1 LSVLL
6 GGDGGYYT
14 KVAMRRL
21 DERRVY
27 NEYTRKRAK
36 YEKTKL
42 TKETFDSQQGDRMSL
57 GVHDDDPLDDS
68 YIPGA
73 Y

>member
-1 LSVLL
+1 MSVLL
-6 GGDGGYYT
+6 GGGGGYYT

-21 DERRVY
+21 NEHRVY
-27 NEYTRKRAK
+27 NEYTRKK
-36 YEKTKL
+36 TKHEKTKL

-57 GVHDDDPLDDS
+57 GVNDDDPLDDS

>member
-1 LSVLL
+1 
-6 GGDGGYYT
+6 
-14 KVAMRRL
+14 MRRL

-27 NEYTRKRAK
+27 SEHKRKRATE
-36 YEKTKL
+36 EKTRL
-42 TKETFDSQQGDRMSL
+42 TNETLDSQHGDRMSL
-57 GVHDDDPLDDS
+57 GVNDNDDDDDALDS

>member
-1 LSVLL
+1 MSVLL